1 MRLYNVALLA
11 LGTLVVVG
19 GCTPATPDPQDEG
32 LITAVAG
39 IVESGP
45 ALASP
50 SAGGAGS
57 GAPLRLQGR
66 LDSDNDYQL
75 IDLGPAAAGE
85 QWTVANLNARLVGD
99 AFLVVL
105 LDADYDLLRR
115 QVIAGGA
122 SLAHIA
128 RGDTPALYVGV
139 APAYGTSAGE
149 FQLEVGA
156 RSGAAIPAPQPQV
169 VWLNFNRAA
178 DVRIHARDAVSF
190 APFDAAALG
199 PAYAGATEVVKA
211 AILATMQEDY
221 SGYNVRVLTSDDGAP
236 PDGPYA
242 TVHFGSYDAQLLGL
256 ADNVDQ
262 YNADPWQSAIIYVE
276 GFADFA
282 VMGLRDEE
290 MGQMVG
296 NVASH
301 EFGHLLGLFHTQVPE
316 DLMDTTGT
324 AWDLA
329 DDQTF
334 TRARLEPSVFPIGFE
349 DSPARLAET
358 VGVAAAPE
366 AGRLAKPLG
375 AERMVRKAAVR
386 RLVKDVLRHRCG
398 TCLELDR

>member
-1 MRLYNVALLA
+1 MRLYNGALLA
-11 LGTLVVVG
+11 LGALAVVG

-45 ALASP
+45 ALASASTGDDSSDAP
-50 SAGGAGS
+50 TRFQGS
-57 GAPLRLQGR
+57 LVSGDDYRLVE
-66 LDSDNDYQL
+66 
-75 IDLGPAAAGE
+75 LGPAAAGE

-105 LDADYDLLRR
+105 LDSDYDLLRR
-115 QVIAGGA
+115 QVIAGGT
-122 SLAHIA
+122 SLAHIVRA
-128 RGDTPALYVGV
+128 DTATLYLGV
-139 APAYGTSAGE
+139 ASAYGTDGGD
-149 FQLEVGA
+149 FRLEVGGRA
-156 RSGAAIPAPQPQV
+156 GAAIPNPQAQV
-169 VWLNFNRAA
+169 VWLNFGGAA
-178 DVRIHARDAVSF
+178 DLRVHARDAISF
-190 APFDAAALG
+190 EPFDAASLG
-199 PAYAGATEVVKA
+199 SAYAGATEVVKA
-211 AILATMQEDY
+211 AIVATVQEDY
-221 SGYNVRVLTSDDGAP
+221 GRYNVTVLTSDDGPP

-262 YNADPWQSAIIYVE
+262 YNADPWQNAIIYVDD
-276 GFADFA
+276 FADFA
-282 VMGLRDEE
+282 VMGLSDEE

-301 EFGHLLGLFHTQVPE
+301 EFGHLLGLFHTQIPA

-329 DDQTF
+329 DDQAF

-358 VGVAAAPE
+358 IGVVAAPE
-366 AGRLAKPLG
+366 EGRLAKPLG

-386 RLVKDVLRHRCG
+386 RLAKDVLRGRCG